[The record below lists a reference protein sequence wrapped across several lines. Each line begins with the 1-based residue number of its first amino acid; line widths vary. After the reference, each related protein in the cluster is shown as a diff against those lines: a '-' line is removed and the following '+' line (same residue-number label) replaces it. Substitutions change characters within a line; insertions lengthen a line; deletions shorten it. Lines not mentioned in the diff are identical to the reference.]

1 MLAMDDALFVLVSMK
16 PTPPEGGGFCP
27 SLSEGVSS
35 LPCRSAWLSPEG
47 YNIQGLAGSLDWF
60 SNDVL

>member
-35 LPCRSAWLSPEG
+35 LPRCSPEG
-47 YNIQGLAGSLDWF
+47 YNIQGLADGLDWL
-60 SNDVL
+60 SNDAL